1 MCVDTLSLF
10 KNVLPERKAYSQESL
25 VTDLLGISY
34 GAHDSL
40 EDVGAFQKL
49 VSHVNVNSKEISE
62 SRFTVDYALE
72 STKYCVNRATN
83 IHTLQTLIVAKV
95 VSKEMAEKIAGSNL
109 YLCHISL
116 AFQRGGLE
124 GIASILSQT
133 INGMQ
138 G

>member
-1 MCVDTLSLF
+1 MWLYTSCKPH
-10 KNVLPERKAYSQESL
+10 KNVLPEGKTYSKESL

-40 EDVGAFQKL
+40 DDVRAFQKL

-62 SRFTVDYALE
+62 SRFTVDNALE

-83 IHTLQTLIVAKV
+83 IHTLQTVIVAKV

-109 YLCHISL
+109 
-116 AFQRGGLE
+116 
-124 GIASILSQT
+124 
-133 INGMQ
+133 
-138 G
+138 

>member
-10 KNVLPERKAYSQESL
+10 KKCSSRKENIFPGKLGHS
-25 VTDLLGISY
+25 LLGISY

-62 SRFTVDYALE
+62 SRFTVDYVLE

-109 YLCHISL
+109 
-116 AFQRGGLE
+116 
-124 GIASILSQT
+124 
-133 INGMQ
+133 
-138 G
+138 